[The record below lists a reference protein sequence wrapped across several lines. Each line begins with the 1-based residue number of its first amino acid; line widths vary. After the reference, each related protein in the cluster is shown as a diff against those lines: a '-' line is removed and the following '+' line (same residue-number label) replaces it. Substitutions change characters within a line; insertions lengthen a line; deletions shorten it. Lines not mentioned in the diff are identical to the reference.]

1 MKNKIKQLLRES
13 LLVEADNRQKIIK
26 FGGSPELA
34 DWAHNISD
42 KYSIW
47 IANAA
52 LGDNERFNDDTN
64 FRNRYTEYFKDLID
78 FIKIENKPSIDL
90 KNKQNPLIYITDLLD
105 RYKYIT
111 DWIDNPNVPY
121 ENLKNMT
128 WDEAEQKAIDWHNS
142 LEANGNVDNILGDNS
157 ELIHKFS
164 DGYSW
169 VLTKSNYCDASQKS
183 MGHCATA
190 TNSDMY
196 LLRLIKG
203 NEEFITA
210 DWHPTDKYIIQLK
223 GKQNNKPIPKY
234 HPYIMWLLIDS
245 GMVGELRTDEGYS
258 PKSNFQLSDLSPEKL
273 KIIVEK
279 RPDLL
284 NDEEIIYDLLDNSN
298 NQIETA
304 KILGP
309 KILGKITNDGLFF
322 NLIRESEHPIEM
334 VNLLGVNK
342 FNENK
347 TFNNQSNIYSLLYE
361 TKNLKEMGQLL
372 GPDRINM
379 LDADSVGKLLLYTDN
394 YELMKKILGPNNF
407 NKLTPENQEYLDMPV
422 KKQPVNE
429 NYIRKILRESLLTKT
444 NKDIK
449 HVADFVNFAKDFLSI
464 DDDIKIALAFKR
476 TPDLKTTAYYDLNG
490 FVKVYVKDR
499 AIIDVCR
506 SIAHELVHH
515 KQNLDGKLTDSIKDG
530 SDGSDIENEANAVA
544 GKIIR
549 IYGKQHPELYV

>member
-203 NEEFITA
+203 NEEFLTA
-210 DWHPTDKYIIQLK
+210 DWHPEDKYIIQLK

-245 GMVGELRTDEGYS
+245 GMVDELKTDEGYQS
-258 PKSNFQLSDLSPEKL
+258 ESNFQISDLSPENL
-273 KIIVEK
+273 KIIIEK

-284 NDEEIIYDLLDNSN
+284 GDEEDIYNLLSYSDNP
-298 NQIETA
+298 IETI

-309 KILGKITNDGLFF
+309 DIMNNF
-322 NLIRESEHPIEM
+322 NHEGYIYHLLKDSEHPIQM
-334 VNLLGVNK
+334 ANILGYDKINNNDKLNDVN
-342 FNENK
+342 
-347 TFNNQSNIYSLLYE
+347 NIYTLLFK
-361 TKNLKEMGQLL
+361 TKNLKEMGEVL
-372 GPDRINM
+372 GPDRINS
-379 LDADSVGKLLLYTDN
+379 LDAESVGNLLLYVDN

-407 NKLTPENQEYLDMPV
+407 NKLSPKNQEYLDSPV
-422 KKQPVNE
+422 QMNE
-429 NYIRKILRESLLTKT
+429 NYIKKLLRESLLNKT
-444 NKDIK
+444 DDSLRQ
-449 HVADFVNFAKDFLSI
+449 VADFVNFAKKYLGI
-464 DDDIKIALAFKR
+464 NDDIKIILAFKR
-476 TPDLKTTAYYDLNG
+476 TPDIRTSAYYEPGNLI
-490 FVKVYVKDR
+490 KVYVKDR
-499 AIIDVCR
+499 AINDINR
-506 SIAHELVHH
+506 SLAHELTHH
-515 KQNLDGKLTDSIKDG
+515 RQYLDGRLTNISKDG
-530 SDGSDIENEANAVA
+530 EDGSDIENEANAVA
-544 GKIIR
+544 GKLIR
-549 IYGKQHPELYV
+549 VYGKLHPEIYV